1 MKPDKYCYEIIQHE
15 GVPEKYS
22 AKVVKFQRY
31 IETYLNSE
39 KFTRKKNRQQSYSE
53 FQKELNSDTF
63 MQKYK
68 QDLKAGKDV
77 IEKNNPGKTKDDKQ
91 KRNNL
96 YKFDLQRVKHLH
108 YDESLFY
115 YEKKYHINRPNLIQ
129 LGNSIRD
136 LPPELYFGVGKNN
149 VLIMIKC
156 PELFCDLIIA
166 RIYTGDARFKLKTPS
181 NGSVRDVYCHIANGR
196 EYVKDANGIFVKR
209 YVLRNL
215 SKGEDLENKVIL
227 SRKYPQDCKEPPL
240 TRENIAN
247 IKSKIDDT
255 IMVHLRGAQNSLSPF
270 ISFTTTINPIV
281 GSTGTPFYDSKNGQ
295 VIIDLAKIDQDCIY
309 DLHALPMLD
318 KLMSGKPI
326 RWNLEYADG
335 DVDFEINAAVRDTL
349 RTREILIYDIVLPK
363 EIVAWRKGTGDWQF
377 LNGITT
383 LPKGYFPV

>member
-68 QDLKAGKDV
+68 HDLKAGKD
-77 IEKNNPGKTKDDKQ
+77 IIKKRNPGNTMDDKQ
-91 KRNNL
+91 ERENS
-96 YKFDLQRVKHLH
+96 YKFDLQRIKHLH
-108 YDESLFY
+108 YDKQLFY
-115 YEKKYHINRPNLIQ
+115 YEKKYHTNRPDLIQ

-149 VLIMIKC
+149 VLIMMKC

-215 SKGEDLENKVIL
+215 SEGEDPENTGIL
-227 SRKYPQDCKEPPL
+227 SRKAFKDSRGPL
-240 TRENIAN
+240 KRENIAN
-247 IKSKIDDT
+247 IRSEIDQT
-255 IMVHLRGAQNSLSPF
+255 IMKHLRAAQTFDSPF

-281 GSTGTPFYDSKNGQ
+281 GSTGTPFYVLQKGQ
-295 VIIDLAKIDQDCIY
+295 VIVDLAKIDQDYIY

-318 KLMSGKPI
+318 KLMSGKAI
-326 RWNLEYADG
+326 RWDLEYVDG